1 MGEVGFPAFTTS
13 IWLGLLGPAKL
24 PRDIVDKVNAEV
36 NRYLATPAAKE
47 RFTQLGLDVFGGTP
61 EALGSRM
68 KSDLAAAQKTVQI
81 AGIKPQ

>member
-1 MGEVGFPAFTTS
+1 
-13 IWLGLLGPAKL
+13 
-24 PRDIVDKVNAEV
+24 VNAEV

-61 EALGSRM
+61 EALASRM